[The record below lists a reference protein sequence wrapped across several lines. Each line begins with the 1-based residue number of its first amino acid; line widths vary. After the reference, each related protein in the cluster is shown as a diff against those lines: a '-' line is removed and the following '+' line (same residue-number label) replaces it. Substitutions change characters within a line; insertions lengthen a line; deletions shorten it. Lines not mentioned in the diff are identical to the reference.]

1 MPTLAPEQRRAVE
14 SAGEERVEITDPQTN
29 ATYVLLKA
37 EVYKR
42 MRAILEEEA
51 DDRREK
57 EAWAKLG
64 RKSRS
69 EWAKENPY

>member
-29 ATYVLLKA
+29 ATYVLQRA
-37 EVYKR
+37 EVYRR
-42 MRAILEEEA
+42 MRAILEEQSE
-51 DDRREK
+51 DLREK
-57 EAWAKLG
+57 EAWANLG